1 MPHRIV
7 NPHRQS
13 NSYLL
18 PLDQGKAAIIDVGNF
33 DQQLLH
39 DWLENQQLE
48 LVAAII
54 THEHSD
60 HCMGL
65 PALLENFKPEVFCS
79 EKCARNMADS
89 RQNFSYYMEEVDT
102 FDANVAYTEVTDDSV
117 FTIGGRD
124 FHFLLTP
131 GHSPGGICFLTGSLF
146 FTGDTILN
154 GRRTPLTFPHSNKK
168 DYALSLDKIKERL
181 LPGVTLMPGH
191 GEPFVFSD
199 FSSLHV

>member
-1 MPHRIV
+1 MPYRIV

-13 NSYLL
+13 NSFLL
-18 PLDQGKAAIIDVGNF
+18 PLDHGKAAIIDVGNF

-39 DWLENQQLE
+39 DWLEKQQLE

-65 PALLENFKPEVFCS
+65 PSLLENFKLEIFCS
-79 EKCARNMADS
+79 ERCARNMADS
-89 RQNFSYYMEEVDT
+89 RQNFSHYMEEVDT
-102 FDANVAYTEVTDDSV
+102 FVANVAYTEVTNDSV

-131 GHSPGGICFLTGSLF
+131 GHSPGGICFHTGSLF